1 MYTRQVLGSLV
12 VAGVVGYVSLVSGTQ
27 IVAVLSIAVVSFFAV
42 RWTWAT
48 VGRTQYW
55 VSRGTKGVYH
65 EHCPDCRSRRYRT
78 SGDWILTCHKC
89 GWKPGLPIVR
99 WVTRSV
105 PGIQFRRSVTRTEA
119 FVAGVFST
127 VLLLRPP
134 HSLALPRVGVQSPEF
149 GLPAFPSGQEVLLS
163 LVVLF
168 MVVVAVLLALRPRKT
183 YCANCGQYLGR
194 GEPDENCGK
203 CGSNRFTHE
212 DPGVGEKMRIEL
224 E

>member
-1 MYTRQVLGSLV
+1 MYTRQVLGSLLI
-12 VAGVVGYVSLVSGTQ
+12 AGVAGYVSLVSGTQ
-27 IVAVLSIAVVSFFAV
+27 TVTVLAIAVLSFLAV

-48 VGRTQYW
+48 VGRTRYW
-55 VSRGTKGVYH
+55 FSRGTKGVYH
-65 EHCPDCRSRRYRT
+65 EHCPNCRSRRYRA

-89 GWKPGLPIVR
+89 GWKPGLPVVR

-105 PGIQFRRSVTRTEA
+105 PAIQLRRSVTRTEA

-127 VLLLRPP
+127 VFLLRPP
-134 HSLALPRVGVQSPEF
+134 HSLASPRIGVPSLDL
-149 GLPAFPSGQEVLLS
+149 GLPAFPSAQDILLS
-163 LVVLF
+163 LVVLI
-168 MVVVAVLLALRPRKT
+168 MVVLAVLWALRPRKT

-194 GEPDENCGK
+194 GEPEENCGK

-212 DPGVGEKMRIEL
+212 DPGVGEKMRVEF